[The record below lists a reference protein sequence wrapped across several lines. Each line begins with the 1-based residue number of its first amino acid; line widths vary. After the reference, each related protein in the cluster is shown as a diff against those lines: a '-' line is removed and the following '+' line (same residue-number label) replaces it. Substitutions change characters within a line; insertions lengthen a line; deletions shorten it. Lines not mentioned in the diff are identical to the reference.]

1 LPPEDQLIHAE
12 LDKRKGLLIV
22 APEGPL
28 TADDFRSV
36 AAIVDPYIADRAV
49 LRGLL
54 VRAPTFPGWDSFGAL
69 IEHMKF
75 VHNHHRDIEK
85 VAAVTDSDFLRIA
98 PAIAQH
104 FLQPEIRVFPSSQ
117 ETEALAWLQIDK

>member
-1 LPPEDQLIHAE
+1 MIRAE
-12 LDKRKGLLIV
+12 LDPRKSLLIV
-22 APEGPL
+22 EPEGPL
-28 TADDFRSV
+28 SAEDFRKV
-36 AAIVDPYIADRAV
+36 AALVDPYIADKAL

-54 VRAPTFPGWDSFGAL
+54 VRAPTFPGWESFGAL

-75 VHNHHRDIEK
+75 VHNHQRDIER

-104 FLQPEIRVFPSSQ
+104 FLQPEIRVFPNKQ
-117 ETEALAWLQIDK
+117 EAEALAWLQSGS

>member
-1 LPPEDQLIHAE
+1 MIRAE
-12 LDKRKGLLIV
+12 LDPRKGLLIV
-22 APEGPL
+22 TPEGPL

-36 AAIVDPYIADRAV
+36 AAIVDPYIAERAV

-54 VRAPTFPGWDSFGAL
+54 VRAPRFPGWDGFGAL

-75 VHNHHRDIEK
+75 VHNHHRDIER

-98 PAIAQH
+98 PAIARH
-104 FLQPEIRVFPSSQ
+104 FLQPEIRVFPSNQ
-117 ETEALAWLQIDK
+117 EAEALAWLQTDS

>member
-1 LPPEDQLIHAE
+1 MIHAE
-12 LDKRKGLLIV
+12 LDPRKGLLIV

-28 TADDFRSV
+28 TAEDFRSV

-54 VRAPTFPGWDSFGAL
+54 VRAPTFPGWESFGAL

-75 VHNHHRDIEK
+75 VRDHQRDIER

-98 PAIAQH
+98 PAIARH
-104 FLQPEIRVFPSSQ
+104 FLQPEIRAFPSNR
-117 ETEALAWLQIDK
+117 EAEALAWLLTDT

>member
-1 LPPEDQLIHAE
+1 MIHTE
-12 LDKRKGLLIV
+12 LDPRKGLLIV
-22 APEGPL
+22 APDGPL
-28 TADDFRSV
+28 TADDFRGV

-54 VRAPTFPGWDSFGAL
+54 VRAPTFPGWESFGAL

-75 VHNHHRDIEK
+75 VHNHHRDIER

-98 PAIAQH
+98 PAIARH
-104 FLQPEIRVFPSSQ
+104 FLQPEIRVFPSKQ
-117 ETEALAWLQIDK
+117 EAEALAWLQTDS

>member
-1 LPPEDQLIHAE
+1 MIHAE
-12 LDKRKGLLIV
+12 LDPRKGLLIV

-28 TADDFRSV
+28 TAKDFRGV
-36 AAIVDPYIADRAV
+36 AAIVDPYIAERAV

-54 VRAPTFPGWDSFGAL
+54 VRAPTFPGWESFGAL

-75 VHNHHRDIEK
+75 VHNHHRDIER

-98 PAIAQH
+98 PAIARH
-104 FLQPEIRVFPSSQ
+104 LLRPEIRVFPSNQ
-117 ETEALAWLQIDK
+117 EAEALAWLQTDT

>member
-1 LPPEDQLIHAE
+1 VIHAE
-12 LDKRKGLLIV
+12 LDRRKGLLIV

-36 AAIVDPYIADRAV
+36 AKLVDPYIEERAL

-54 VRAPTFPGWDSFGAL
+54 VRAPAFPGWESFGAL

-75 VHNHHRDIEK
+75 VRDHHRDIER

-104 FLQPEIRVFPSSQ
+104 FLGPEIRVFPSSQ
-117 ETEALAWLQIDK
+117 EAEALAWLQSDS